1 MKTKTLFIIILA
13 VCHAKAQSLSLTP
26 SLSPPMLVPKY
37 THSNLTNSSIFSSNF
52 SESIPTFQTNT
63 NTHIHFSINNGSTLM
78 TLSNAGYLGLGTSAT
93 ERLDIRNGR
102 IRFTGEKSAGNPS
115 GFVFSDN
122 NIPSPIFK
130 INMVNNDILGIR
142 ENTGSSNFL
151 MNVNTGNVGIGTLP
165 ATDALTVSG
174 TIHNTQFENAN
185 NVSNPII
192 ATTNGDLV
200 KGELNKIEITPW
212 SYSRFGLK
220 TNNNFTVISNLG
232 YYTNTVA
239 GDAAFSAPIHLPH
252 NVKLETVEAK
262 LVDNS
267 SNSYIHISIKGE
279 SPTSSV
285 GLQSFDSKLTPTGTG
300 VALISDFFNHTT
312 DCNTY
317 FYVLTVS
324 VLKTSD
330 NTPTFWDGANLKIG
344 TITITYG
351 Y

>member
-1 MKTKTLFIIILA
+1 MKTKILFIIILA

-26 SLSPPMLVPKY
+26 SLSPPLLMPKY
-37 THSNLTNSSIFSSNF
+37 SHSNLTNSSIFSSNL
-52 SESIPTFQTNT
+52 SESGPTFQTIT
-63 NTHIHFSINNGSTLM
+63 NTPIVFSLNDGSPLM
-78 TLSNAGYLGLGTSAT
+78 TLSNTGYLGLGASTT
-93 ERLDIRNGR
+93 ERLDVQNGR
-102 IRFTGEKSAGNPS
+102 IRITGEKSVGNPS

-122 NIPSPIFK
+122 NVPSPIFQ

-142 ENTGSSNFL
+142 DNVGSSNFL

-165 ATDALTVSG
+165 ATDALTISG

-192 ATTNGDLV
+192 ATINGDLV
-200 KGELNKIEITPW
+200 KGDMNKVEITPW
-212 SYSRFGLK
+212 AYSRFGLK

-252 NVKLETVEAK
+252 NVKLKTVEAK

-279 SPTSSV
+279 SPTSSAT
-285 GLQSFDSKLTPTGTG
+285 LQSFDSKLTPTGTSI
-300 VALISDFFNHTT
+300 AAISDFFNHTT
-312 DCNTY
+312 DCNSY

-324 VLKTSD
+324 VLKTTD
-330 NTPTFWDGANLKIG
+330 DTPTFWDGANLKIG
-344 TITITYG
+344 TITITYA

>member
-1 MKTKTLFIIILA
+1 MKAKALFIFILA
-13 VCHAKAQSLSLTP
+13 VCQAKAQSLSLTP
-26 SLSPPMLVPKY
+26 SLSPPLLMPKY
-37 THSNLTNSSIFSSNF
+37 AHSNLTNSSIMSSSFSASG
-52 SESIPTFQTNT
+52 PTFQTTT
-63 NTHIHFSINNGSTLM
+63 NTPIVFSLNDGSPLM
-78 TLSNAGYLGLGTSAT
+78 TLSNTGYLGLGASTT
-93 ERLDIRNGR
+93 ERLDVQNGR

-122 NIPSPIFK
+122 TIPSPIFK

-142 ENTGSSNFL
+142 DNIGSSNFL

-165 ATDALTVSG
+165 ATDALTVGG

-185 NVSNPII
+185 NESIPII
-192 ATTNGDLV
+192 ATINGDLV
-200 KGELNKIEITPW
+200 KGDMNKVEITPW
-212 SYSRFGLK
+212 AYSRFGFK

-232 YYTNTVA
+232 YYTTSVA
-239 GDAAFSAPIHLPH
+239 GDADFSAPIHLPH
-252 NVKLETVEAK
+252 NVKLKTIEAK

-267 SNSYIHISIKGE
+267 LNSYIKINVTGE
-279 SPTSSV
+279 SPTSV
-285 GLQSFDSKLTPTGTG
+285 IGVQNFDSKLTPTGTG

-312 DCNTY
+312 DCNSY
-317 FYVLTVS
+317 FYLLTVR

-344 TITITYG
+344 TITITYS

>member
-1 MKTKTLFIIILA
+1 MKTKTLFILILA
-13 VCHAKAQSLSLTP
+13 LCQAKAQSLSLTP

-52 SESIPTFQTNT
+52 SESVPTFQTIT
-63 NTHIHFSINNGSTLM
+63 NTPIHFSISNGSPLM

-122 NIPSPIFK
+122 NIPSPIFQ

-142 ENTGSSNFL
+142 DNPLGSSNFL
-151 MNVNTGNVGIGTLP
+151 MNVNTGFVGIGTQP
-165 ATDALTVSG
+165 TTEALTVSG

-212 SYSRFGLK
+212 AYSRFGFK

-232 YYTNTVA
+232 YYSTTVA

-252 NVKLETVEAK
+252 NVKLQTVEAK

-267 SNSYIHISIKGE
+267 PNSYINIEISGK
-279 SPTSSV
+279 SLTSMFGV
-285 GLQSFDSKLTPTGTG
+285 QSF
-300 VALISDFFNHTT
+300 
-312 DCNTY
+312 
-317 FYVLTVS
+317 
-324 VLKTSD
+324 
-330 NTPTFWDGANLKIG
+330 
-344 TITITYG
+344 
-351 Y
+351 